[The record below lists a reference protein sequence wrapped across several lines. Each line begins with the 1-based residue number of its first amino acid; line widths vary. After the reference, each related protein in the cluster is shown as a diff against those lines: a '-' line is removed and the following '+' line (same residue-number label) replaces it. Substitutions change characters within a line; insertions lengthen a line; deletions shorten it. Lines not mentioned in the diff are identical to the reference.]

1 MLNRIKNRI
10 SSLIKPVAAFM
21 ASRNIDPN
29 IVTLTGL
36 VLALITPVSALL
48 YGIPGAIVMIIL
60 SSILDFLDGEIAR
73 VSGRVS
79 ARGAFLDSLCD
90 RISDLSYL
98 STFIILGLSP
108 VAVYIAAGASL
119 MISYARARAESL
131 GVRVSGVGLMERGER
146 ILTIILI
153 LLLGLFSQSAM
164 EIALFVFI
172 ALSIYTA
179 IERTVFVIRSLGR

>member
-10 SSLIKPVAAFM
+10 SSLIKPVAAFI
-21 ASRNIDPN
+21 ASKNIDPN

-36 VLALITPVSALL
+36 VLALITPISALL
-48 YGIPGAIVMIIL
+48 YGIPGAIVMIVL

-90 RISDLSYL
+90 RVSDLSYL

-119 MISYARARAESL
+119 LISYARARAESL

-179 IERTVFVIRSLGR
+179 IERTVFVVRSLGR

>member
-1 MLNRIKNRI
+1 MLNRIKNRV
-10 SSLIKPVAAFM
+10 SSLIKPIAVFM

-29 IVTLTGL
+29 IITLTGL
-36 VLALITPVSALL
+36 VLALITPVSASL
-48 YGIPGAIVMIIL
+48 YGIPGAIVMIML
-60 SSILDFLDGEIAR
+60 SSILDFIDGEIAR

-90 RISDLSYL
+90 RVSDLSYL
-98 STFIILGLSP
+98 STFIVLGLSP

-153 LLLGLFSQSAM
+153 LLLGLFSRSAM
-164 EIALFVFI
+164 EAALFVFI
-172 ALSIYTA
+172 ALSIYTTL
-179 IERTVFVIRSLGR
+179 ERVVFVFRSLGK

>member
-1 MLNRIKNRI
+1 MLNRIKNKI
-10 SSLIKPVAAFM
+10 SSLIKPIAAFI
-21 ASRNIDPN
+21 ANKNIDPN
-29 IVTLTGL
+29 IVTLAGL

-48 YGIPGAIVMIIL
+48 YGIPGAIVMIML
-60 SSILDFLDGEIAR
+60 SSILDFIDGEIAR

-79 ARGAFLDSLCD
+79 ARGAFLDSICD
-90 RISDLSYL
+90 RVSDLSYL
-98 STFIILGLSP
+98 STFIVLGLSP

-131 GVRVSGVGLMERGER
+131 GVKVSGVGLMERGER

-164 EIALFVFI
+164 EVALFIFI

-179 IERTVFVIRSLGR
+179 LERAVFVVRSLGR

>member
-1 MLNRIKNRI
+1 MLNRIKGRV
-10 SSLIKPVAAFM
+10 SSLVRPAATFM
-21 ASRNIDPN
+21 ARRNIDPN

-36 VLALITPVSALL
+36 GLALTVPLSASL
-48 YGIPGAIVMIIL
+48 YGIPGAFVMIMV
-60 SSILDFLDGEIAR
+60 SSILDFIDGEIAR

-79 ARGAFLDSLCD
+79 MRGAFLDSLCD

-98 STFIILGLSP
+98 FAFIVLGLSP

-131 GVRVSGVGLMERGER
+131 GIRVSGVGLMERGER
-146 ILTIILI
+146 ILAIMLI
-153 LLLGLFSQSAM
+153 LLIGLISTSAM
-164 EIALFVFI
+164 EIALLIFI

-179 IERTVFVIRSLGR
+179 AERAVHVIRSLGK